1 MVEVSTVVVDLDFLS
16 LVHEVVICRIRG
28 GEVTGFASTLVL
40 PWQFDFLVPG
50 LFGERNCRFR
60 GIGPMKQ

>member
-1 MVEVSTVVVDLDFLS
+1 MVEVSTVEIDLDFP
-16 LVHEVVICRIRG
+16 
-28 GEVTGFASTLVL
+28 STLVL

-50 LFGERNCRFR
+50 LFVERNCRFR